1 MNLLFFVV
9 SFIYFYNIFLIL
21 PNINFP
27 LINLNSKFI
36 FFLFIQSIYFSV
48 LEKYKEKYDRLYPLG
63 LLLIILPG
71 VLINVKLCLMQLIF
85 LMLVNLLGIDEESEF
100 FIILHT
106 VLFFIFNLL
115 SLRFLIGLF

>member
-106 VLFFIFNLL
+106 ALFFIFNLL